1 MYGRT
6 RTHGCSLQIIF
17 LCLHRST
24 TVEYSFTTEQP
35 TVTLNVSDVDNGTVD
50 NCGDMT
56 LGIVE
61 LAVQN
66 LTAQVYLDH
75 AGLNQHV
82 SWRPAVR

>member
-1 MYGRT
+1 MI
-6 RTHGCSLQIIF
+6 LF

-24 TVEYSFTTEQP
+24 PVVYSFTTEQP

-50 NCGDMT
+50 NCGDLT
-56 LGIVE
+56 LDIVE

-66 LTAQVYLDH
+66 LTAQVCLDH

-82 SWRPAVR
+82 SWGTAVL